1 MKNVNNTESLT
12 IVIVLFKEPFDLIN
26 ETLQKISSF
35 NIIIIDNDDNHQLKK
50 KILKEFK
57 IHKYILNKKNNGFS
71 AGYNQG
77 MKLSTTEFTL
87 VLGPDCLIYPKDI
100 NILVKKISLYQD
112 ALILSP
118 TAYDNKNELT
128 YSGGPLPENGN
139 MDKFLELEG
148 DVCVESTLG
157 ACMLFRTLDIQKY
170 DLFFDEN
177 FFLYFSDV
185 DLCRK
190 IKILNKSI
198 IQTKEAICVHQHGII
213 KIKNKF
219 KKIYI
224 RELNYT
230 HDMLYYFFKVK
241 NKQNL
246 EFIRNY
252 QKKIKSLYIQLVLRF
267 FTFKY
272 SDFIKIYSRLSG
284 YNKFKSRY
292 LNK

>member
-12 IVIVLFKEPFDLIN
+12 IVIVLYKEPFDLIN
-26 ETLQKISSF
+26 ETLQNISGY

-57 IHKYILNKKNNGFS
+57 IHRYILNKENNGFS

-77 MKLSTTEFTL
+77 IKLSNTKFTL
-87 VLGPDCLIYPKDI
+87 VLGPDCLISSKDI
-100 NILVKKISLYQD
+100 NVLIKKISLYQD
-112 ALILSP
+112 ALIVSP
-118 TAYDNKNELT
+118 TAYDKKNELT
-128 YSGGPLPENGN
+128 YSGGPLPENGK
-139 MDKFLELEG
+139 MDKLLELEG
-148 DVCVESTLG
+148 DACVESSLG

-198 IQTKEAICVHQHGII
+198 IQTNEAVCIHQHGII

-224 RELNYT
+224 REYNYT
-230 HDMLYYFFKVK
+230 HDMLYYFFKIK

-246 EFIRNY
+246 EIIRNF
-252 QKKIKSLYIQLVLRF
+252 QKKIKSLYILLLLRF

>member
-100 NILVKKISLYQD
+100 NALVKKISLYQD

>member
-12 IVIVLFKEPFDLIN
+12 IVIVLYKEPFDLIN
-26 ETLQKISSF
+26 ETLQNISGY

-57 IHKYILNKKNNGFS
+57 IHRYILNKENNGFS

-77 MKLSTTEFTL
+77 IKLSNTKFTL
-87 VLGPDCLIYPKDI
+87 VLGPDCLISSKDI
-100 NILVKKISLYQD
+100 NVLIKKISLYQD
-112 ALILSP
+112 ALIVSP
-118 TAYDNKNELT
+118 TAYDKKNELT
-128 YSGGPLPENGN
+128 YSGGPLPENGK
-139 MDKFLELEG
+139 MDKLLELEG
-148 DVCVESTLG
+148 DACVESSLG

-198 IQTKEAICVHQHGII
+198 IQTNEAVCIHQHGII

-224 RELNYT
+224 REYNYT
-230 HDMLYYFFKVK
+230 HDMLYYFFKIK

-246 EFIRNY
+246 EIIRNF
-252 QKKIKSLYIQLVLRF
+252 QKKIKRLYILLLLRF

>member
-12 IVIVLFKEPFDLIN
+12 IVIVLYKEPFDLIN
-26 ETLQKISSF
+26 ETLQYISGY

-57 IHKYILNKKNNGFS
+57 IHKYILNKENNGFS

-77 MKLSTTEFTL
+77 IKLSNTKFTL
-87 VLGPDCLIYPKDI
+87 VLGPDCLISSKDI
-100 NILVKKISLYQD
+100 NVLIKKISLYQD
-112 ALILSP
+112 ALIVSP
-118 TAYDNKNELT
+118 TAYDKKNELT
-128 YSGGPLPENGN
+128 YSGGPLPENGK
-139 MDKFLELEG
+139 MDKLLELEG
-148 DVCVESTLG
+148 DACVESSLG

-177 FFLYFSDV
+177 FFLYFSDL

-198 IQTKEAICVHQHGII
+198 IQTNEAVCTHQHGII

-224 RELNYT
+224 REYNYT
-230 HDMLYYFFKVK
+230 HDMLYYFFKIK
-241 NKQNL
+241 NKQNS
-246 EFIRNY
+246 EIIRNF
-252 QKKIKSLYIQLVLRF
+252 QKKIKSSYILLVFRF

>member
-12 IVIVLFKEPFDLIN
+12 IVIVLYKEPFDLIN
-26 ETLQKISSF
+26 ETLQNISGY

-57 IHKYILNKKNNGFS
+57 IHRYILNKENNGFS

-77 MKLSTTEFTL
+77 IKLSNTKFTL
-87 VLGPDCLIYPKDI
+87 VLGPDCLISSKDI
-100 NILVKKISLYQD
+100 NVLIKKISLYQD
-112 ALILSP
+112 ALIVSP
-118 TAYDNKNELT
+118 TAYDKKNELT
-128 YSGGPLPENGN
+128 YSGGPLPENGK
-139 MDKFLELEG
+139 MDKPLELVG
-148 DVCVESTLG
+148 DACVESSLG

-198 IQTKEAICVHQHGII
+198 IQTNEAVCIHQHGII

-224 RELNYT
+224 REYNYT
-230 HDMLYYFFKVK
+230 HDMLYYFFKIK

-246 EFIRNY
+246 EIIRNF
-252 QKKIKSLYIQLVLRF
+252 QKKIKSLYILLLLRF

>member
-12 IVIVLFKEPFDLIN
+12 IVIVLYKEPFDLIN
-26 ETLQKISSF
+26 ETLQNISGY

-57 IHKYILNKKNNGFS
+57 IHRYILNKENNGFS

-77 MKLSTTEFTL
+77 IKLSNTKFTL
-87 VLGPDCLIYPKDI
+87 VLGPDCLISSKDI
-100 NILVKKISLYQD
+100 NVLIKKISLYQD
-112 ALILSP
+112 ALIVSP
-118 TAYDNKNELT
+118 TAYDKKNELT
-128 YSGGPLPENGN
+128 YSGGPLPENGK

-148 DVCVESTLG
+148 DACVESSLG

-198 IQTKEAICVHQHGII
+198 IQTNEAVCIHQHGII

-224 RELNYT
+224 REYNYT
-230 HDMLYYFFKVK
+230 HDMLYYFFKIK

-246 EFIRNY
+246 EIIRNF
-252 QKKIKSLYIQLVLRF
+252 QKKIKSLYILLLLRF

>member
-1 MKNVNNTESLT
+1 MKNVNITESLT

-26 ETLQKISSF
+26 ETLQNISSF
-35 NIIIIDNDDNHQLKK
+35 NIIIIDNDDNHQLKE

-57 IHKYILNKKNNGFS
+57 IYKYILNKKNNGFS

-77 MKLSTTEFTL
+77 IKLSTTKFTL
-87 VLGPDCLIYPKDI
+87 VLGPDCLISPKDI
-100 NILVKKISLYQD
+100 NVLVKKLSLYQD
-112 ALILSP
+112 ALIVSP
-118 TAYDNKNELT
+118 TAYNNKNELT
-128 YSGGPLPENGN
+128 YSGGPLPENGK
-139 MDKFLELEG
+139 MDKLLELEG
-148 DVCVESTLG
+148 DACVESSLG

-198 IQTKEAICVHQHGII
+198 IQTNEAVCIHQHGII

-224 RELNYT
+224 REYNYT
-230 HDMLYYFFKVK
+230 HDMLYYFFKIK

-246 EFIRNY
+246 EIIRNF
-252 QKKIKSLYIQLVLRF
+252 QKKIKSLYILLLLRF

>member
-1 MKNVNNTESLT
+1 MKNVNITESLT

-26 ETLQKISSF
+26 ETLQNISSF
-35 NIIIIDNDDNHQLKK
+35 NIIIIDNDDNHQLKE

-57 IHKYILNKKNNGFS
+57 IYKYILNKKNNGFS

-77 MKLSTTEFTL
+77 IKLSTTKFTL
-87 VLGPDCLIYPKDI
+87 VLGPDCLISPKDI
-100 NILVKKISLYQD
+100 NVLVKKLSLYQD
-112 ALILSP
+112 ALIVSP
-118 TAYDNKNELT
+118 TAYNNKNELT
-128 YSGGPLPENGN
+128 YSGGPLPENGK

-148 DVCVESTLG
+148 DVCVENALG

-170 DLFFDEN
+170 DLLFDEN
-177 FFLYFSDV
+177 FFLYFSDA

-190 IKILNKSI
+190 IKTLNKSI
-198 IQTKEAICVHQHGII
+198 IQTNEAICTHQHGNI

-224 RELNYT
+224 REFNYT
-230 HDMLYYFFKVK
+230 HDMLYYFYKIK

-246 EFIRNY
+246 EIIRNF
-252 QKKIKSLYIQLVLRF
+252 QKKIKSLYILLVLRF

-272 SDFIKIYSRLSG
+272 FDFIKIYSRISG

>member
-26 ETLQKISSF
+26 ETLQNISGF
-35 NIIIIDNDDNHQLKK
+35 DIIIIDNDDNHQLKK

-77 MKLSTTEFTL
+77 IKLSTTKFTL
-87 VLGPDCLIYPKDI
+87 VLGPDCLISPKDI
-100 NILVKKISLYQD
+100 NVLVKKISLYQD
-112 ALILSP
+112 ALIVSP
-118 TAYDNKNELT
+118 TAYDKKNELT
-128 YSGGPLPENGN
+128 YSGGPLPENGK

-148 DVCVESTLG
+148 DVCVESALG

-170 DLFFDEN
+170 DLLFDEN

-198 IQTKEAICVHQHGII
+198 IQTKEAICIHQHGNI
-213 KIKNKF
+213 KVKNKF

-224 RELNYT
+224 REFNYT
-230 HDMLYYFFKVK
+230 HDMLYYFFKIK

-246 EFIRNY
+246 EIIKNF
-252 QKKIKSLYIQLVLRF
+252 QKKIKSLYILLGLRF

-272 SDFIKIYSRLSG
+272 FDFIKIYSRISG

>member
-1 MKNVNNTESLT
+1 M
-12 IVIVLFKEPFDLIN
+12 
-26 ETLQKISSF
+26 
-35 NIIIIDNDDNHQLKK
+35 
-50 KILKEFK
+50 
-57 IHKYILNKKNNGFS
+57 
-71 AGYNQG
+71 
-77 MKLSTTEFTL
+77 
-87 VLGPDCLIYPKDI
+87 
-100 NILVKKISLYQD
+100 
-112 ALILSP
+112 
-118 TAYDNKNELT
+118 
-128 YSGGPLPENGN
+128 PENGK
-139 MDKFLELEG
+139 MDKLLELEG
-148 DVCVESTLG
+148 DTCVESSLG

-198 IQTKEAICVHQHGII
+198 IQTNEAVCIHQHGII

-224 RELNYT
+224 REYNYT
-230 HDMLYYFFKVK
+230 HDMLYYFFKIK

-246 EFIRNY
+246 EIIRNF
-252 QKKIKSLYIQLVLRF
+252 QKKIKSLYILLLLRF

>member
-12 IVIVLFKEPFDLIN
+12 IVIVLYKEPFDLIN
-26 ETLQKISSF
+26 ETLQNISGY

-57 IHKYILNKKNNGFS
+57 IHRYILNKENNGFS

-77 MKLSTTEFTL
+77 IKLSNTKFTL
-87 VLGPDCLIYPKDI
+87 VLGPDCLISSKDI
-100 NILVKKISLYQD
+100 NVLIKKISLYQD
-112 ALILSP
+112 ALIVSP
-118 TAYDNKNELT
+118 TAYDKKNELT
-128 YSGGPLPENGN
+128 YSGGPLPENGK
-139 MDKFLELEG
+139 MDKLLELEG
-148 DVCVESTLG
+148 DACVESSLG

-198 IQTKEAICVHQHGII
+198 IQTNEAVCIHQHGII

-224 RELNYT
+224 REYNYT
-230 HDMLYYFFKVK
+230 HDMLYYFFKIK

-246 EFIRNY
+246 EIIRNF
-252 QKKIKSLYIQLVLRF
+252 QKKNQKPLYFVVIKVFYFQIF
-267 FTFKY
+267 
-272 SDFIKIYSRLSG
+272 
-284 YNKFKSRY
+284 
-292 LNK
+292 

>member
-35 NIIIIDNDDNHQLKK
+35 NIIIIDNDDNHQLKE

-57 IHKYILNKKNNGFS
+57 IQKYILNKKNNGFS